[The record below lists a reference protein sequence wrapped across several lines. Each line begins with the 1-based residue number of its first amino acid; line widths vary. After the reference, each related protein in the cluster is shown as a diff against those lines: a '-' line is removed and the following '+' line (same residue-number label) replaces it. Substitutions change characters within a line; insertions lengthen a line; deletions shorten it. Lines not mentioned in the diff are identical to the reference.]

1 MDMHTNL
8 KRTSRE
14 TLLQFGLL
22 ITVTSTIVVS
32 LMLVAF
38 GDFSTQK
45 QKPTTLQSIQRQ
57 LDPQW
62 I

>member
-1 MDMHTNL
+1 MYTNL
-8 KRTSRE
+8 KRTSSV
-14 TLLQFGLL
+14 TLLQSGLL
-22 ITVTSTIVVS
+22 IAITSTIVVS
-32 LMLVAF
+32 LMLVVF

-45 QKPTTLQSIQRQ
+45 PKPITPQSIQRQ

>member
-32 LMLVAF
+32 LTLVAF

-45 QKPTTLQSIQRQ
+45 QKPTTPQSIQKQ